1 MRHCVKC
8 GESLQENNKYCPK
21 CGADNNFRI
30 PDSNEIA
37 EQKNHKKISPKDK
50 KISLILSLISLFMA
64 IVPFITLYSCVEL
77 QKNPNEETIM
87 ASMIGMVLFMLVLDT
102 PFTGIGITL
111 GVISYTKNKNNILS
125 IISMILTI
133 LPYAIFFLYVLYVDI
148 FV

>member
-1 MRHCVKC
+1 
-8 GESLQENNKYCPK
+8 
-21 CGADNNFRI
+21 
-30 PDSNEIA
+30 
-37 EQKNHKKISPKDK
+37 
-50 KISLILSLISLFMA
+50 
-64 IVPFITLYSCVEL
+64 
-77 QKNPNEETIM
+77 M